1 MLLSVLLLIVS
12 LFLLRFFLCLSYFSN
27 IKLNLLISCL
37 LLLLNMLISSLF
49 LLYLIV
55 DVVDF
60 CYFWLLFLFNNYWY
74 EFSIEKM
81 TFSGIF
87 YFCYENI
94 DWFLLLLL
102 LMRDYLWLWK
112 VCNPLDDDDNELFL
126 LFFYIELCF
135 DMIFLMLI
143 DLLLLFWLIVVIV
156 LLILFNEF
164 PMLILPTDPY
174 FFFLLLWQL
183 PLLLLLLLLLVIII
197 TLWDMPLFDV
207 CDDWY

>member
-1 MLLSVLLLIVS
+1 MLVLLLLIVS

-27 IKLNLLISCL
+27 TKLNLLISCL
-37 LLLLNMLISSLF
+37 LLLLDMLISSLF
-49 LLYLIV
+49 LQYLIV

-60 CYFWLLFLFNNYWY
+60 CYFWLLFFFNNYWY
-74 EFSIEKM
+74 EFSIENM
-81 TFSGIF
+81 TFYGIF
-87 YFCYENI
+87 YLCYENI
-94 DWFLLLLL
+94 DWILLLLL

-112 VCNPLDDDDNELFL
+112 VCNPLNDDDNELFL

-143 DLLLLFWLIVVIV
+143 DLLLFWLIVVVV
-156 LLILFNEF
+156 LLILFSEF

-183 PLLLLLLLLLVIII
+183 LLLLLLLLAIII
-197 TLWDMPLFDV
+197 TLCDMPLFDDV

>member
-1 MLLSVLLLIVS
+1 
-12 LFLLRFFLCLSYFSN
+12 
-27 IKLNLLISCL
+27 
-37 LLLLNMLISSLF
+37 MLISLLL

-60 CYFWLLFLFNNYWY
+60 CYFWLLFLFSNYWY
-74 EFSIEKM
+74 EFSIENI

-87 YFCYENI
+87 YFCYENNRALCEL
-94 DWFLLLLL
+94 DMLLLL

-143 DLLLLFWLIVVIV
+143 DLLLLFWLIVVVV
-156 LLILFNEF
+156 LLILFSEF

-183 PLLLLLLLLLVIII
+183 PSLLLLLLAIII
-197 TLWDMPLFDV
+197 TLCDMPLFDDV
-207 CDDWY
+207 CDDW